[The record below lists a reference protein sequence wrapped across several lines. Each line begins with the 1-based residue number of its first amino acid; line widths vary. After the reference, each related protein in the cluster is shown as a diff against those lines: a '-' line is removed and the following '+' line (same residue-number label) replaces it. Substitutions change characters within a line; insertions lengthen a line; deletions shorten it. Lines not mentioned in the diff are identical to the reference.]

1 MKYTLW
7 LINTMGG
14 ICSKSRRSTV
24 EDVTANIASSGGLPN
39 ANGHNNTAS
48 GGVPANVNRIS
59 TRSPVSD
66 GMDKQRDPFMLP
78 ETNTMV
84 PYGLITDDV
93 NDGIPHLSRA
103 LSQKTRATK
112 SKQAV
117 AKVILNFFFFLP
129 TLFCN
134 G

>member
-1 MKYTLW
+1 
-7 LINTMGG
+7 
-14 ICSKSRRSTV
+14 
-24 EDVTANIASSGGLPN
+24 
-39 ANGHNNTAS
+39 
-48 GGVPANVNRIS
+48 VPAKVNRIS

-66 GMDKQRDPFMLP
+66 GMDKQLRDPFMLP